1 MNIFR
6 HQIVSITVAI
16 FLLFGGMAWLQVDS
30 SISVMGV
37 IEQKGE
43 NKKLKTEVGG
53 RVVFNGLIPFGQYR
67 QGDLILQ
74 IDDTSIQ
81 ELLQNLQKQYQLLE
95 KQKNILAIKKILL
108 EDNQALQKIRLSP
121 ALNSLDYKQLQ
132 DYAFDW
138 EIKKRNIE
146 GKLKTLVDQINE
158 TQELVRIQSINVEN
172 LEKITQQSEDLYQ
185 KQIINIDQ
193 LEKDRSNYIKA
204 QAVLSEYKTQLLQW
218 AQEQKSLKDNFLSSE
233 LQESVRLQDE
243 FFLLEKEIL
252 TINQSIVTTKDELK
266 KFQLLSPIDGVLNE
280 TEGLNEG
287 SVVSRDQIIG
297 TIAPTEN
304 PQFIIGYLPS
314 NQREKVITGMK
325 VRISIL
331 TINQN
336 SPITHY
342 GTVNEISPN
351 IIENESKILGSE
363 KSFYLISIM
372 SDELEGQGYSS
383 GQPVQIYIT
392 LLEQSILSY
401 LIGPILSLMQTTFI
415 E

>member
-1 MNIFR
+1 MNFFR
-6 HQIVSITVAI
+6 YQITSITAVI

-37 IEQKGE
+37 IEQQGE

-132 DYAFDW
+132 DYASDW

-172 LEKITQQSEDLYQ
+172 LEKITQQSEGLYQ

-193 LEKDRSNYIKA
+193 LEKDRSNFIKA

-218 AQEQKSLKDNFLSSE
+218 TQEQKSLKDNFLSSE

-331 TINQN
+331 TLNQN
-336 SPITHY
+336 SPIIHH

-351 IIENESKILGSE
+351 IIENESEFLGSE
-363 KSFYLISIM
+363 ESFYRISIM

-383 GQPVQIYIT
+383 GQPVQIYLT
-392 LLEQSILSY
+392 LVEQSILSY
-401 LIGPILSLMQTTFI
+401 LIGPVLSLMQTTFI

>member
-1 MNIFR
+1 MNFFR
-6 HQIVSITVAI
+6 YQITSITAVI

-37 IEQKGE
+37 IEQQGE
-43 NKKLKTEVGG
+43 NKTLKTEVGG
-53 RVVFNGLIPFGQYR
+53 RIIFNGLIPFGQYR

-74 IDDTSIQ
+74 IDDASIQ
-81 ELLQNLQKQYQLLE
+81 ELLQNLQEQYQLLE

-121 ALNSLDYKQLQ
+121 SLNSLDYEQLQ
-132 DYAFDW
+132 DYASDW

-193 LEKDRSNYIKA
+193 LENDRSNFIQA
-204 QAVLSEYKTQLLQW
+204 QSLLSKYKTQLLQW

-233 LQESVRLQDE
+233 LQESVQLQDE
-243 FFLLEKEIL
+243 LFLLEKEML
-252 TINQSIVTTKDELK
+252 KINQSIVSAKDELK

-280 TEGLNEG
+280 TESLNEG

-314 NQREKVITGMK
+314 NQREKVITGME
-325 VRISIL
+325 VRIGIL
-331 TINQN
+331 TLNQN
-336 SPITHY
+336 SPIIHH

-351 IIENESKILGSE
+351 IIENESKLLGSE
-363 KSFYLISIM
+363 DSFYRISIM

-383 GQPVQIYIT
+383 GQPVQIFLT
-392 LLEQSILSY
+392 LVEQSILSY